1 MVEFACQEQR
11 RFAAERQAEALTD
24 DKDETK
30 RGDDEAG
37 RAEFLAAMD
46 SWRLLKL
53 IRIYIKK
60 RCEYLQIVDK
70 PLKDVDLSWLDLSC
84 ERLQIFSKDPNEDP
98 DADIDEEREH
108 PIDAEATRAL
118 AATSKAFAEIVAE
131 VDESCRA
138 ETKELYISEG
148 REDALGGD
156 IPESL
161 QKWLEQSQHKLLG
174 PGGHREK
181 AWKRIWGQVARMEL
195 LVSRRIEED
204 HDEATAP
211 ERAKIATAH
220 SGPATILMMLSD
232 SFLLAADAEMK
243 TQEYNFKRVLSVLEK
258 GREKH
263 ERLLRP
269 RLGSP
274 DASEELQQLDT
285 IEVERH
291 EETVHS
297 VQKFRSVMVQR
308 LIERCKNF
316 AGDLS
321 LGYKGLLQLVDT
333 TLYQEVLQVPP
344 DTAVPKK
351 RMTLKR
357 LRKAQ
362 RVRSAVAS
370 GEEDWTVARTW
381 ASMEVESMVTMV
393 QAFENMILKMP
404 KQEAEAVEEDPKGKK
419 GKKKSEPEP
428 ETTEKVTML
437 PQPWIDDIKTESSVY
452 ASVSTAHR
460 ALVAGRDESFDRFVD
475 GIQELLR
482 SLRQKYDV
490 VLQQE

>member
-46 SWRLLKL
+46 SWRLLEL

-84 ERLQIFSKDPNEDP
+84 ERLQIFSKDPNED
-98 DADIDEEREH
+98 
-108 PIDAEATRAL
+108 
-118 AATSKAFAEIVAE
+118 
-131 VDESCRA
+131 
-138 ETKELYISEG
+138 

-362 RVRSAVAS
+362 RVRSVVAS
-370 GEEDWTVARTW
+370 GEDDWTVSRTW
-381 ASMEVESMVTMV
+381 PPIDVESMATMV
-393 QAFENMILKMP
+393 QAFEDVILEIP
-404 KQEAEAVEEDPKGKK
+404 KNEVEVIEDPKGKK
-419 GKKKSEPEP
+419 VRKKESEPEP